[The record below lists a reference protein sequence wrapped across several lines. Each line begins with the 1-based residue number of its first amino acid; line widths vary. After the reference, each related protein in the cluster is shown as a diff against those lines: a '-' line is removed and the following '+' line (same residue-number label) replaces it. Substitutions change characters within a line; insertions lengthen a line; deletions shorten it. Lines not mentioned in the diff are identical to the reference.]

1 MEKEPKINNPQEN
14 GKDSVEF
21 IRHSKSSYKTYGDIL
36 KSENP
41 KAEFDKENQSTPD
54 LTGGGIEMAK
64 QEAETFFNK
73 LNPDKDSLFIV
84 SSNEARA
91 IETANI
97 YREVA
102 HAKGF
107 IVLKPEHARS
117 GLSEEI
123 ADGEIRVIDALSIN
137 SKHLLI
143 ESLFNSPAKRG
154 NINWSV
160 VEPEFKARYDEA
172 SKIIETDDQGSY
184 GGNLAKHGDKIKEVF
199 PEIETAEELF
209 KGQFQNLKRLAR
221 FGIKKAQENSRENN
235 IKILAFGH
243 ENYLMHVIQN
253 SFQEEG
259 INNCETMH
267 IEVEGENIVGNF
279 RGKETNL

>member
-1 MEKEPKINNPQEN
+1 MEKEPKINNQQEN
-14 GKDSVEF
+14 NNDSIEF
-21 IRHSKSSYKTYGDIL
+21 IRHSKSSYKTYGNIL

-41 KAEFDKENQSTPD
+41 QAEFDKENQSTPD
-54 LTGGGIEMAK
+54 LTETGVEMAK
-64 QEAETFFNK
+64 QEAERFFNG
-73 LNPDKDSLFIV
+73 LNPEDDSLFFA

-107 IVLKPEHARS
+107 TILKPEHARS

-123 ADGEIRVIDALSIN
+123 ADGEIRVIDKLSIN
-137 SKHLLI
+137 SRHLLI

-154 NINWSV
+154 NINWNAV
-160 VEPEFKARYDEA
+160 DPEFKAKYDEA
-172 SKIIETDDQGSY
+172 SKIIEADDQGSY
-184 GGNLAKHGDKIKEVF
+184 GGNLAKHGEKIKEIF

-209 KGQFQNLKRLAR
+209 RGQFQNLKRLAK
-221 FGIKKAQENSRENN
+221 FAVKKAQESDHEKN

-243 ENYLMHVIQN
+243 ENYLMYAIQN
-253 SFQEEG
+253 IFQEEG

-267 IEVEGENIVGNF
+267 VEVEGENIKAGF
-279 RGKETNL
+279 RGREANL